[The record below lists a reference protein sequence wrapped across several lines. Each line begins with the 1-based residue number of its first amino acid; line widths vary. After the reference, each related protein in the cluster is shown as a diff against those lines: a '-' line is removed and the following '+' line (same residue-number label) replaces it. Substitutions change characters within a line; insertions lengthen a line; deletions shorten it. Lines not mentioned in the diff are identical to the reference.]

1 MKCTFQ
7 LFKII
12 FLRKPGEFFFFFYL
26 GGQSVNS
33 TGNEVEKYKISS
45 IFRWDMEYFFLTE
58 ENLRREIFFIS
69 SWDTR

>member
-1 MKCTFQ
+1 MNGT
-7 LFKII
+7 
-12 FLRKPGEFFFFFYL
+12 E
-26 GGQSVNS
+26 
-33 TGNEVEKYKISS
+33 NEVEKYKISS